1 MDTTECDTAESQITP
16 DCPAQ
21 TAIDNVFRA
30 TIDTLDVI
38 ASRLSELER
47 RLGNLEGVGG

>member
-1 MDTTECDTAESQITP
+1 MDTTECDSAESQITP

-21 TAIDNVFRA
+21 TAIDNVLRA

-38 ASRLSELER
+38 ASRLAELER
-47 RLGNLEGVGG
+47 CLNDLDSVGE

>member
-1 MDTTECDTAESQITP
+1 MDTTECDSAESQSTP

-21 TAIDNVFRA
+21 TAIDNVLRA

-38 ASRLSELER
+38 ASRLGELER
-47 RLGNLEGVGG
+47 RLSDLSGVGR

>member
-1 MDTTECDTAESQITP
+1 MDTTECDTADSQITP

-21 TAIDNVFRA
+21 TAIDNVLRA

-38 ASRLSELER
+38 ASRLDELER
-47 RLGNLEGVGG
+47 RLSNLDSVGE